1 MNRKVALL
9 AARFISNPYRD
20 SYVVRLGAK
29 AILLKFGI
37 VGKWAQVLEYPLR
50 LITGFLMETG
60 VYQIDMTLDSI
71 KLYLTK
77 EEARKLLAK
86 TYVQAKKPN
95 MSPEEKEKI
104 RNDYR
109 KALRLIGP
117 ILPS

>member
-1 MNRKVALL
+1 M
-9 AARFISNPYRD
+9 
-20 SYVVRLGAK
+20 
-29 AILLKFGI
+29 
-37 VGKWAQVLEYPLR
+37 
-50 LITGFLMETG
+50 
-60 VYQIDMTLDSI
+60 
-71 KLYLTK
+71 
-77 EEARKLLAK
+77 AK